1 MIPMTTS
8 ETAPLSTLEQNRAVA
23 REFFTAVH
31 ERDIDRMQAV
41 WKPGTIDAFPGYRT
55 MSVPEGQRAFFL
67 AFFDAFHDWNVEV
80 LDITCEGD
88 VAAVHWRLTAGF
100 TGPGKFD
107 GFTHT
112 GAKGTVQGLD
122 RLVIQGGKIVHLDAY
137 LDTTEMARAI
147 GLMPPAGSTMDRAM
161 TGLVNLQTRLRRTL
175 KRS

>member
-1 MIPMTTS
+1 MSTT
-8 ETAPLSTLEQNRAVA
+8 ETTPASTLEENRAVA
-23 REFFTAVH
+23 AEFFAAVH
-31 ERDIDRMQAV
+31 AREIERMQAV
-41 WKPGTIDAFPGYRT
+41 WKPGAIDAFPGHRT
-55 MSVPEGQRAFFL
+55 MTVPEEQRTFFL

-112 GAKGTVQGLD
+112 GVRGVVQGFD
-122 RLVIQGGKIVHLDAY
+122 RLVIRDGKIVRLDAY

-147 GLMPPAGSTMDRAM
+147 GLMPPAGSAADNGMKAM
-161 TGLVNLQTRLRRTL
+161 VNLQTRLERVF